1 MRAPFPILALHA
13 ALLLLAACTGVDGH
27 ARVTRTAPPELTAQN
42 ALNAAAYYNSPEF
55 KLQHEDPRVP
65 ADYAEFKR
73 VSIYPLTYKVWKNPA
88 LMKAAGPRRVLI
100 DLQMQRGFLYV
111 NDQVAMDFPVC
122 SGKEDGTP
130 RGSYTVLEK
139 QVHHVSNLYDVSM
152 PYFMRLTYDG
162 IGMHVG
168 YVGRAPLSHG
178 CIRIPRAACIPLYN
192 SIPTGT
198 PVDVR

>member
-1 MRAPFPILALHA
+1 MRAPLPILALQA
-13 ALLLLAACTGVDGH
+13 ALLLAACTGVDGH

-55 KLQHEDPRVP
+55 KLRHEDPRVP
-65 ADYAEFKR
+65 EDYAEFKR
-73 VSIYPLTYKVWKNPA
+73 ISIYPLTYKVWKSPA
-88 LMKAAGPRRVLI
+88 LMKAVGPRRVLI
-100 DLQMQRGFLYV
+100 DLQIQRGFLYV
-111 NDQVAMDFPVC
+111 NDQVAMDFPIC

-168 YVGRAPLSHG
+168 YVGRSPLSHG

-192 SIPTGT
+192 NIPTGT